1 MEENERKYEILPGV
15 KLPDMKTIREASSN
29 FEESGVDDMTIDS
42 FVNAAAAVDA
52 ATTQRLTPDEIK
64 RLQELG
70 DEVAEKESRDAEES
84 RKKMAEIMRSAVTQ
98 SASIDDLKQSAIQHA
113 YEDKLAEM
121 EQRQKEEA
129 ERIAE
134 EEEKQRV
141 REERRAL
148 QRKQLED
155 ARAKAAEAKA
165 EESPAEEAPASAVEP
180 EVDIDSTGVIQ
191 SDEATFEDFG
201 EFLDD
206 DKNN

>member
-1 MEENERKYEILPGV
+1 MDEIERKYEILPGV
-15 KLPDMKTIREASSN
+15 KLPDMQTIREASSN
-29 FEESGVDDMTIDS
+29 FEESGVDDMAIDS
-42 FVNAAAAVDA
+42 FVNAAAAVEA
-52 ATTQRLTPDEIK
+52 ATPQRLTPEEIK

-70 DEVAEKESRDAEES
+70 DEVAEKEAREAEES

-98 SASIDDLKQSAIQHA
+98 SASLDDLKQTAIQQA
-113 YEDKLAEM
+113 SEEKLVEI

-129 ERIAE
+129 ERLAE
-134 EEEKQRV
+134 EEEKQRI

-165 EESPAEEAPASAVEP
+165 EAKVEAPSDTVAEP

-191 SDEATFEDFG
+191 SDEETFEDFG

>member
-42 FVNAAAAVDA
+42 FVNAASAVDA
-52 ATTQRLTPDEIK
+52 ATPKRLTPDEIK
-64 RLQELG
+64 MLQELG

-113 YEDKLAEM
+113 SEEKLAEM